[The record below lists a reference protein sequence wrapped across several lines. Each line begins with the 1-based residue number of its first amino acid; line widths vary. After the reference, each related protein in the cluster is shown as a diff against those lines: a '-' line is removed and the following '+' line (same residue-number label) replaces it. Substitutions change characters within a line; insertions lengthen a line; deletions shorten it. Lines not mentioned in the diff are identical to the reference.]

1 MCDHRVRVVRR
12 SAWRTACSA
21 SAVTMDERRENA
33 PSFLSRSLPHA
44 WAVFWRLLAT
54 LAALE
59 FSYLTLANLT
69 LLTPLLQ
76 KLATSGD
83 IMVRYDWAYS
93 LWPGRVVVRNLRFR
107 VQDHNIQFLVAI
119 ERGSLDVSLL
129 ELVTKHFH
137 ALRVDAD
144 NVSYRMRHKVSR
156 VGKEGPRLAAYP
168 PIEGFSDPPLFEGPP
183 SPPISDADYNLW
195 DVRIEGVNAHLKEV
209 WILEYRYRGPGL
221 ARGNFHVKPA
231 RWYEVYPAS
240 LELEGGELMLGDV
253 VVARRAYALIDCKV
267 DGSDAQKLSGMEPFQ
282 KIHGAVRG
290 RFEGTD
296 LAFLDAYLEPH
307 AGLSATGHAEITIE
321 ARLERGVVAPG
332 TKLELKSANASF
344 GNEHWRV
351 KGASSYRLTVPPDQP
366 GAPIELGVQ
375 AERLTVEGSRGK
387 HSPPSL
393 EHLDARLAVTPDVT
407 QSLDVVSANVAPLT
421 LNLPDLGWISGLDDE
436 LPRLAGNGK
445 LELEGRRDGDG
456 RWQGSAE
463 ARANSLDFKLK
474 KFDLHGDLRA
484 ETHVVSSP
492 DQESFSF
499 SRSRVDLW
507 QAQLASDGHTTAPS
521 SVSVASDDLVLRPND
536 DSKRVTGTVTAH
548 ADDARALLPLVV
560 DSPVMRRIEGA
571 LLGLHAFDAKAAF
584 RMGEVSRVDLVR
596 AQAGIA
602 KAHGAV
608 TLTKQGPT
616 GAFLVSTGV
625 ANLGVR
631 LNSGETR
638 VDLFVGNDWLEKQ
651 LSGRSR

>member
-1 MCDHRVRVVRR
+1 MP
-12 SAWRTACSA
+12 TN
-21 SAVTMDERRENA
+21 ERRDA
-33 PSFLSRSLPHA
+33 RSFFGKTLPHA
-44 WAVFWRLLAT
+44 WAVAWRLLAT

-59 FSYLTLANLT
+59 FAYLTLANLT

-93 LWPGRVVVRNLRFR
+93 LWPGRVVVRNLRVR
-107 VQDHNIQFLVAI
+107 VQDHNVQFQVAVD
-119 ERGSLDVSLL
+119 RGSLDVSLL
-129 ELVTKHFH
+129 ELATKHFH
-137 ALRVDAD
+137 ALRLDAD

-195 DVRIEGVNAHLKEV
+195 DVRIEGITAHVKEV
-209 WILEYRYRGPGL
+209 WILEYRYRGAGI

-240 LELEGGELMLGDV
+240 LELEGGELTLGDV
-253 VVARRAYALIDCKV
+253 PVARRAYAVIDCKV
-267 DGSDAQKLSGMEPFQ
+267 DGSDAQKLSGMQPFT

-290 RFEGTD
+290 RFEGTN
-296 LAFLDAYLEPH
+296 LAFLNAYLEPH
-307 AGLSATGHAEITIE
+307 AGISATGDGEIAIE

-332 TKLELKSANASF
+332 TKIELQSANVTF
-344 GNEHWRV
+344 GNEQWRV
-351 KGASSYRLTVPPDQP
+351 KGASAYRLAVPPGQP
-366 GAPIELGVQ
+366 GAPIELGVR
-375 AERLTVEGSRGK
+375 AERLVVEGSKGK

-407 QSLDVVSANVAPLT
+407 QSLDVVSAEVAPLT
-421 LNLPDLGWISGLDDE
+421 LNLPDLGWISALDGD
-436 LPRLAGNGK
+436 LPRLTGNAK
-445 LELEGRRDGDG
+445 LELEGRRDAQR
-456 RWQGSAE
+456 RWQARAE
-463 ARANSLDFKLK
+463 ARANSVDFKLK
-474 KFDLHGDLRA
+474 KVNVRGALRA

-492 DQESFSF
+492 DGESFSF
-499 SRSRVDLW
+499 SRSRVDLF
-507 QAQLASDGHTTAPS
+507 QVQLGSEGRTTAPS
-521 SVSVASDDLVLRPND
+521 AVSVASDDLVVRPKD
-536 DSKRVTGTVTAH
+536 DSKRATGTVTAH

-571 LLGLHAFDAKAAF
+571 LLGLHALDAKAAF

-602 KAHGAV
+602 KARGAV

-631 LNSGETR
+631 LTSGETH
-638 VDLFVGNDWLEKQ
+638 VDLFVGDDWLDKQ
-651 LSGRSR
+651 SGRSR